1 MNNAQWASP
10 DMGKLQLD
18 EMDLAKNKGFT
29 DLSKAVGESIKESIT
44 ANNAL
49 TKQIIKNIDTG
60 KKQREE
66 EIDFLTKWAP
76 KAAAQAFDT
85 IQDIKEDRKW
95 MGEIYEDKKALD
107 ENHESTVE
115 LNKILDRESQ
125 EISALNVVTKNFEGA
140 NEAVSGRN
148 SYKRNQ
154 TLLNTYWT
162 KVRPSIYEAAQ
173 TLEFD
178 IDGRKYTLAGTSD
191 VNIKREIRKR
201 IDITIAS
208 HAYST
213 GAFGKREILDGIL
226 LKSNEENDKLVAQE
240 LAFNAEQ
247 SAKEHTV
254 QKEQSF
260 VEEVMGGNKAALGTY
275 LTTENDLINAKKL
288 VWQKENKEA
297 LKNGKLKL
305 EDYPGQSITE
315 VLNGKIKRLIHLA
328 RIGPENGGLSAQD
341 VIDQIKNSG
350 EYEWADGTKYGS
362 IFEAYNKQHAG
373 MANGWIKELEE
384 IQTTRWDEQK
394 MKLTGKAGMISQ
406 DIREKLNNA
415 KNQAEYTKIL
425 EDGQN
430 KYEET
435 LGGTWRDYVDQPMK
449 NRLTYKDIDIDKA
462 AELKKSIV
470 SMYESKPPRPV
481 NPELLEQLPQ
491 YMQQE
496 ILEKYKDRVW
506 SKNDT
511 FRVNQ
516 VFMTSGT
523 PLDDNILKTV
533 FGPNTK
539 GIEFAK
545 IHLRDDLNI
554 ELMGYYN
561 VHFDK
566 TGNHKDALRLALDE
580 LKGKWAWTE
589 NALNPKSPTYKQDKE
604 KLEKIVKG
612 LAEPGIG
619 LNLENDTQFRQRQ
632 VETDSYINDVVSKGT
647 LTSNTLLFKSEEQL
661 VGETNND
668 LNALERWIHSGGT
681 APIPTY
687 YKRLSK
693 ATGIPVSRIALYR
706 SEALGHRFVGDSD
719 EGVESMKTKLKG
731 LAKVVNEEHP
741 ASAAL
746 MKATDVGQANLVQF
760 SKEVQEDD
768 KFIST
773 QYSSSASDFA
783 ANNEDVTEFDYMQ
796 NVDQNNYKH
805 DQPLSSMQLDDI
817 SSLDGNN
824 KQSSRSLFGKGK
836 FFNIGAFGI
845 ANETEF
851 NRIYGQLYEK
861 GLVTAEDKFD
871 RETQIKFRTQALIN
885 RNAKL
890 QQVSGIVQSPT
901 NLSQDELTACGLG
914 NQLYPL
920 NEDICKLIHNKYVNK

>member
-373 MANGWIKELEE
+373 MANGWIK
-384 IQTTRWDEQK
+384 
-394 MKLTGKAGMISQ
+394 
-406 DIREKLNNA
+406 
-415 KNQAEYTKIL
+415 
-425 EDGQN
+425 
-430 KYEET
+430 
-435 LGGTWRDYVDQPMK
+435 
-449 NRLTYKDIDIDKA
+449 
-462 AELKKSIV
+462 
-470 SMYESKPPRPV
+470 
-481 NPELLEQLPQ
+481 
-491 YMQQE
+491 
-496 ILEKYKDRVW
+496 
-506 SKNDT
+506 
-511 FRVNQ
+511 
-516 VFMTSGT
+516 
-523 PLDDNILKTV
+523 
-533 FGPNTK
+533 
-539 GIEFAK
+539 
-545 IHLRDDLNI
+545 
-554 ELMGYYN
+554 
-561 VHFDK
+561 
-566 TGNHKDALRLALDE
+566 
-580 LKGKWAWTE
+580 
-589 NALNPKSPTYKQDKE
+589 
-604 KLEKIVKG
+604 
-612 LAEPGIG
+612 
-619 LNLENDTQFRQRQ
+619 
-632 VETDSYINDVVSKGT
+632 
-647 LTSNTLLFKSEEQL
+647 
-661 VGETNND
+661 
-668 LNALERWIHSGGT
+668 
-681 APIPTY
+681 
-687 YKRLSK
+687 
-693 ATGIPVSRIALYR
+693 
-706 SEALGHRFVGDSD
+706 
-719 EGVESMKTKLKG
+719 
-731 LAKVVNEEHP
+731 
-741 ASAAL
+741 
-746 MKATDVGQANLVQF
+746 
-760 SKEVQEDD
+760 
-768 KFIST
+768 
-773 QYSSSASDFA
+773 
-783 ANNEDVTEFDYMQ
+783 
-796 NVDQNNYKH
+796 
-805 DQPLSSMQLDDI
+805 
-817 SSLDGNN
+817 
-824 KQSSRSLFGKGK
+824 
-836 FFNIGAFGI
+836 
-845 ANETEF
+845 
-851 NRIYGQLYEK
+851 
-861 GLVTAEDKFD
+861 
-871 RETQIKFRTQALIN
+871 
-885 RNAKL
+885 
-890 QQVSGIVQSPT
+890 
-901 NLSQDELTACGLG
+901 
-914 NQLYPL
+914 
-920 NEDICKLIHNKYVNK
+920 

>member
-1 MNNAQWASP
+1 MNNAQWSSP
-10 DMGKLQLD
+10 DMGKLELD

-49 TKQIIKNIDTG
+49 TKQILKNIETG

-66 EIDFLTKWAP
+66 EIEFLTDWAP
-76 KAAAQAFDT
+76 KTASKVYNT

-95 MGEIYEDKKALD
+95 MGLAYEDKKKLD

-115 LNKILDRESQ
+115 LNKILDRQSG
-125 EISALNVVTKNFEGA
+125 EISGLNEVTKNFEGA

-173 TLEFD
+173 TLEFE
-178 IDGRKYTLAGTSD
+178 IDGKKYTYAGTTD
-191 VNIKREIRKR
+191 VNIRREIRKR
-201 IDITIAS
+201 IDITVAS

-226 LKSNEENDKLVAQE
+226 LKSNDENDKLVAQE
-240 LAFNAEQ
+240 LAANTEQ
-247 SAKEHTV
+247 SAKEFTV

-260 VEEVMGGNKAALGTY
+260 VEEVTGGNKAALGTY

-288 VWQKENKEA
+288 VWQKENP
-297 LKNGKLKL
+297 GKDIK
-305 EDYPGQSITE
+305 DYPGQSITQ
-315 VLNGKIKRLIHLA
+315 VVNGKINSLIHLA

-341 VIDQIKNSG
+341 VIDQIKNGG

-362 IFEAYNKQHAG
+362 LFEAYNKQHAG
-373 MANGWIKELEE
+373 KANGWIKELEE
-384 IQTTRWDEQK
+384 IQTTRWNEQK
-394 MKLTGKAGMISQ
+394 MKLPAKAGMISEN
-406 DIREKLNNA
+406 IREQLNNA

-425 EDGQN
+425 EDG
-430 KYEET
+430 ET
-435 LGGTWRDYVDQPMK
+435 KLKESLGEKTYWDYIDQPLK
-449 NRLTYKDIDIDKA
+449 NRLTYKDVDLDKA
-462 AELKKSIV
+462 NELRESIV

-491 YMQQE
+491 FMQQQ
-496 ILEKYKDRVW
+496 ILEKYQDRVW

-511 FRVNQ
+511 FKVNQ

-523 PLDDNILKTV
+523 PLDDNILSTV
-533 FGPNTK
+533 FGANTK

-545 IHLRDDLNI
+545 VNLRDELNI

-566 TGNHKDALRLALDE
+566 TGNHKDALRLALGD
-580 LKGKWAWTE
+580 LKENWAWTKD
-589 NALNPKSPTYKQDKE
+589 ALNPKSPNYNEAKKA
-604 KLEKIVKG
+604 LEARVKG

-619 LNLENDTQFRQRQ
+619 LNLENESQFRRRQ
-632 VETDSYINDVVSKGT
+632 VETDSYINDVVSKGN

-668 LNALERWIHSGGT
+668 LNQLERWIHSGGT

-719 EGVESMKTKLKG
+719 EGVESMKTKLKD
-731 LAKVVNEEHP
+731 LSKVVNEEHP

-760 SKEVQEDD
+760 SKELQEDD

-783 ANNEDVTEFDYMQ
+783 ADNEDVTEFDYMQ
-796 NVDQNNYKH
+796 NIDQKNYKH
-805 DQPLSSMQLDDI
+805 DQPLSSMQLNDI
-817 SSLDGNN
+817 TSLDADD

-914 NQLYPL
+914 EQLYPL

>member
-1 MNNAQWASP
+1 MNNAQWSSP

-44 ANNAL
+44 ANNEL
-49 TKQIIKNIDTG
+49 TKQILKNIDTG
-60 KKQREE
+60 KKIREE
-66 EIDFLTKWAP
+66 EIKFFTEFAP

-95 MGEIYEDKKALD
+95 MGLAYDDKKKLD

-115 LNKILDRESQ
+115 LNKILDRQSG
-125 EISALNVVTKNFEGA
+125 EISGLNEVTKNFEGA

-148 SYKRNQ
+148 SYKRNR

-178 IDGRKYTLAGTSD
+178 IDGKKYTLAGTSD
-191 VNIKREIRKR
+191 VNIRREIRKR

-247 SAKEHTV
+247 SAKEYTV

-288 VWQKENKEA
+288 VWQKENPDKDI
-297 LKNGKLKL
+297 K
-305 EDYPGQSITE
+305 DYPGQSITE
-315 VLNGKIKRLIHLA
+315 LLNGKIARLIHLA
-328 RIGPENGGLSAQD
+328 KIGPENGGLSAQD

-384 IQTTRWDEQK
+384 IQTTRWDTEK
-394 MKLTGKAGMISQ
+394 MKLPAKAGMIVQ
-406 DIREKLNNA
+406 NGRKELNA
-415 KNQAEYTKIL
+415 ATNQEEYTAALEKIDKKL
-425 EDGQN
+425 
-430 KYEET
+430 KET
-435 LGGTWRDYVDQPMK
+435 LGEETYLDYIDQPMK
-449 NRLTYKDIDIDKA
+449 NRLAYKDVDLGKA
-462 AELKKSIV
+462 TELRNSII

-481 NPELLEQLPQ
+481 NPELLAQLPQ
-491 YMQQE
+491 FMQKDM
-496 ILEKYKDRVW
+496 LERYGNRVW
-506 SKNDT
+506 SQTDT
-511 FRVNQ
+511 FNVNQ
-516 VFMTSGT
+516 VFRSNGT
-523 PLDDNILKTV
+523 PLDDNILDTV

-539 GIEFAK
+539 GIEFVK
-545 IHLRDDLNI
+545 VHLKDELNI
-554 ELMGYYN
+554 ELMGYYST
-561 VHFDK
+561 HFDK

-580 LKGKWAWTE
+580 LKGNWKWTE
-589 NALNPKSPTYKQDKE
+589 NALDPKSPTYKKDKE
-604 KLEKIVKG
+604 RLEKIVKG

-619 LNLENDTQFRQRQ
+619 LNLENDTQFRRRQ
-632 VETDSYINDVVSKGT
+632 VETDSYINDVVSKGN

-681 APIPTY
+681 APIPPY

-719 EGVESMKTKLKG
+719 EGVKSMKTKLKD
-731 LAKVVNEEHP
+731 LSKVVNEEHP

-760 SKEVQEDD
+760 SKEVQKDD

-796 NVDQNNYKH
+796 NVDQKNYKH
-805 DQPLSSMQLDDI
+805 DQPLSSMQLNDI
-817 SSLDGNN
+817 SSLDDDN

-851 NRIYGQLYEK
+851 NRIYSQLYEK

-914 NQLYPL
+914 DQLYPL